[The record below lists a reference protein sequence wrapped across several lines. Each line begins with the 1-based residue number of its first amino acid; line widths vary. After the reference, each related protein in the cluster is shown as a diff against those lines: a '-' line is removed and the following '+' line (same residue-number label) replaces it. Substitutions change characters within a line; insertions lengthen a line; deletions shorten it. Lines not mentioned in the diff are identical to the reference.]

1 MSPAVWALCAFAA
14 FGLAGLVAHSPRV
27 AAQDASKQE
36 ADLKKIRTRIDS
48 IRQTIQADSKRRDTL
63 AGQLQEA
70 DVEIRNARAQSA
82 DLRKQREAS
91 EAQLADLQRER
102 AQIENQIA
110 KQRSAL
116 AAELRAAYI
125 NGREEQLKLLLN
137 QQDPAEM
144 ERMLTY
150 YGYFGRAR
158 AERIDAIGVQ
168 LRRLNELSTQMEAET
183 TRLRQLEQAQQAQ
196 VARLADARKRR
207 AQTLASVQS
216 KLKTRNDQ
224 LAALQRQAATLERLL
239 DELRSATDD
248 FPAFTGRPFEQLRG
262 RLPWPVKGKLAARFG
277 SLRAG
282 GPLKWEGV
290 LIESASGTQARAPAP
305 GRVIYSDWLNGMGF
319 LVVLDHGD
327 GYLSLY
333 GHNEQLYRQVGDT
346 VAAGDVLGDVA
357 DRGGGKGELYM
368 EIRKG
373 KRPMDPE
380 RWLRKP

>member
-1 MSPAVWALCAFAA
+1 MCVCALLCMAAIAVHAP
-14 FGLAGLVAHSPRV
+14 VAV
-27 AAQDASKQE
+27 AQDAAKQE
-36 ADLKKIRTRIDS
+36 ADLKKIRARIDT
-48 IRQTIQADSKRRDTL
+48 IRQTIQADSKRRDAL

-70 DVEIRNARAQSA
+70 DVEIKNARAQTA

-91 EAQLADLQRER
+91 EQRLAELNRER
-102 AQIENQIA
+102 AAIERRIA
-110 KQRSAL
+110 AQRSAL

-137 QQDPAEM
+137 QQDPTEM
-144 ERMLTY
+144 ERMLAY

-158 AERIDAIGVQ
+158 AERIAAIGEQ
-168 LRRLNELSTQMEAET
+168 LRELDALGAQIEAQT
-183 TRLRQLEQAQQAQ
+183 ADLRQLEQNQQAQ
-196 VARLADARKRR
+196 VKRLADARKRR

-216 KLKTRNDQ
+216 KLKSRGDQ
-224 LAALQRQAATLERLL
+224 LASLQRQAATLERLL
-239 DELRSATDD
+239 DELRSAAEE
-248 FPAFTGRPFEQLRG
+248 FPAFTGRPFAQLRG
-262 RLPWPVKGKLAARFG
+262 RLPWPVKGKVAARFG

-282 GPLKWEGV
+282 GPLKWEGT
-290 LIESASGTQARAPAP
+290 LIEASPGTQARAPAP

-346 VAAGDVLGDVA
+346 VAAGDVLGDLG
-357 DRGGGKGELYM
+357 DRGNGKGELYM
-368 EIRKG
+368 EIRSG
-373 KRPMDPE
+373 KRPQDPE